1 MRSGRKVGNEVGTG
15 VPRGEAVVDGG
26 GPATAPRRLQVI
38 CRSILAALAATC
50 ALLLPASEAL
60 GQDASYP
67 TAVWTELPAS
77 MVSEAGY
84 RAGFGTGVA
93 ASGDAVE
100 LRPGSPF
107 VRLGDQLVQL
117 VNVPYLKDGRLHVP
131 NELLER
137 PQFTGRT
144 SASGGT
150 VAPSL
155 PPVVEGENAR
165 RPGPWR
171 VIIDPGHGGHDPGTQ
186 SPRTRAAERD
196 ITLAVSKMVHEELS
210 EAPNIDPWLTRAR
223 DVFIDVPERP
233 RLAVERDGDLF
244 VSIHVDA
251 ERAPGTSARG
261 FTTYYLG
268 PARTERGREAA
279 MRENTVPGAEDREG
293 PNIEQ
298 LEFILAGLDQGTHLQ
313 ESIRFGGFIQNELR
327 DVVDSPDRGVRSG
340 PYWVLVRATSNM
352 PTVLVELGF
361 ITNPSEERRLRA
373 EDHQREMA
381 EAIARAIR
389 RYLDEKRDRLDALAG
404 GR

>member
-1 MRSGRKVGNEVGTG
+1 MRSGRMVGNEV
-15 VPRGEAVVDGG
+15 PEDESMAEGG
-26 GPATAPRRLQVI
+26 GRAAAPRRMHVNW
-38 CRSILAALAATC
+38 RSVLAVVAVAFALAV
-50 ALLLPASEAL
+50 PAEDA
-60 GQDASYP
+60 GAQQASYP
-67 TAVWTELPAS
+67 TVVWTDVSAS

-107 VRLGDQLVQL
+107 VRIGDRLVQL
-117 VNVPYLKDGRLHVP
+117 VNVPYLNDGRLHVP
-131 NELLER
+131 SELLER
-137 PQFTGRT
+137 PEFD
-144 SASGGT
+144 GGSPAAGS
-150 VAPSL
+150 VEARGAAL

-171 VIIDPGHGGHDPGTQ
+171 VVIDPGHGGHDPGTQ

-196 ITLAVSKMVHEELS
+196 ITLAVSRMVHDELS
-210 EAPNIDPWLTRAR
+210 DMPGIDPWMTRTR

-361 ITNPSEERRLRA
+361 ITNPADERRLR
-373 EDHQREMA
+373 DRGHQQEMA
-381 EAIARAIR
+381 RAIAGAIR

>member
-1 MRSGRKVGNEVGTG
+1 MKVSHRMRVS
-15 VPRGEAVVDGG
+15 
-26 GPATAPRRLQVI
+26 RRSV
-38 CRSILAALAATC
+38 SAALAAAC
-50 ALLLPASEAL
+50 ALVAPSGGAIAQEAV
-60 GQDASYP
+60 YP
-67 TAVWTELPAS
+67 TAVWTDVPAS

-84 RAGFGTGVA
+84 RAGFGTGVT
-93 ASGDAVE
+93 ASGEAVE

-107 VRLGDQLVQL
+107 VRIGEKLVQL
-117 VNVPYLKDGRLHVP
+117 VNVPYLDDGRLHVP
-131 NELLER
+131 RELLAR
-137 PQFTGRT
+137 PEFGGGTAA
-144 SASGGT
+144 SASDAT
-150 VAPSL
+150 RNVSL
-155 PPVVEGENAR
+155 PPVVEGENTR

-196 ITLAVSKMVHEELS
+196 ITLSVSKMVHDELNEMS
-210 EAPNIDPWLTRAR
+210 GIDPWLTRTR

-251 ERAPGTSARG
+251 ERVPGTSARG

-279 MRENTVPGAEDREG
+279 MRENTVPGAEGREG
-293 PNIEQ
+293 PNIDQ
-298 LEFILAGLDQGTHLQ
+298 LEFILAGLDQGTHLR
-313 ESIRFGGFIQNELR
+313 ESVRFGGFIQNELR

-361 ITNPSEERRLRA
+361 ITNPSEERRLR
-373 EDHQREMA
+373 DPGHQRQMA
-381 EAIARAIR
+381 GAIARAIR